1 MTKTFERTYH
11 QELQRLQE
19 CDNLSD
25 IIDCIQDLDAALES
39 LAGIETWA
47 KEAKKDIGHLTK
59 TFERTFQR
67 ELHNWQEYDDIS
79 GIADSLVDLGS
90 TIDSLTFYVN
100 DARDNQKEE

>member
-1 MTKTFERTYH
+1 MK
-11 QELQRLQE
+11 QEQNKIRV
-19 CDNLSD
+19 
-25 IIDCIQDLDAALES
+25 LES
-39 LAGIETWA
+39 IETWA

-67 ELHNWQEYDDIS
+67 ELHNWQEYDDIF
-79 GIADSLVDLGS
+79 VDLGS

>member
-1 MTKTFERTYH
+1 MK
-11 QELQRLQE
+11 QEQNKIRV
-19 CDNLSD
+19 
-25 IIDCIQDLDAALES
+25 LES
-39 LAGIETWA
+39 IETWA
-47 KEAKKDIGHLTK
+47 KEAKKDIGHLIK

>member
-1 MTKTFERTYH
+1 MNNKEKLTA
-11 QELQRLQE
+11 
-19 CDNLSD
+19 LSR
-25 IIDCIQDLDAALES
+25 
-39 LAGIETWA
+39 IEAWA
-47 KEAKKDIGHLTK
+47 KEAQKDIAQLTK